1 MVRHW
6 NNRWGNSRWESRDPW
21 QQYREPESNFGW
33 LKKLL
38 VAALLFTMVYGAHES
53 DTAVGRT
60 VSEGVRYVI
69 TVDTDFGYLIDKLAN
84 LAPKNMDISVW
95 KRVQNTV
102 TKPAD
107 PLMYMTKPVDGK
119 VVATF
124 GWRTDPVLKQE
135 KLYEGIGIEAPV
147 GAPVKA
153 AAAGKVKAVTDSA
166 QYGKI
171 LVIEHSLDVDS
182 VYGYLGEVLVK
193 PEENVS
199 QGQIVARIGKGGGA
213 VSPLLYF
220 EVRENGKAI
229 DPLTRIKDGVP
240 AKEGR

>member
-6 NNRWGNSRWESRDPW
+6 NNRWGNHRWESRDPW
-21 QQYREPESNFGW
+21 QNREPESSFGW
-33 LKKLL
+33 FKKLV
-38 VAALLFTMVYGAHES
+38 VAAILFALVYGAHES
-53 DTAVGRT
+53 DTALGRT
-60 VSEGVRYVI
+60 VSDGVRYVL
-69 TVDTDFGYLIDKLAN
+69 TVETDFNYLIDKIAIY
-84 LAPKNMDISVW
+84 APKNLDISVL

-119 VVATF
+119 VVSSY
-124 GWRTDPVLKQE
+124 GWRTDPVAKQE
-135 KLYEGIGIEAPV
+135 KLYEGIAIEAPV
-147 GAPVKA
+147 GAPVRA

-171 LVIEHSLDVDS
+171 LVIEHSTDIDS
-182 VYGYLGEVLVK
+182 IYGYLGEVMVK
-193 PEENVS
+193 PEESVS
-199 QGQIVARIGKGGGA
+199 QGQIVARVGKNAGA

-220 EVRENGKAI
+220 EVRDKGKAI
-229 DPLTRIKDGVP
+229 DPTTRLKDEVP